1 MLSKM
6 KSKKTASDSTYRH
19 GLKLIVLVGTIGL
32 ISSYASASDIVLEG
46 ASINQSVDCDNNNL
60 VIRGAGSNI
69 QASGHCNSIEINGA
83 DVKVTADSV
92 SRIKIMGA
100 SSSVLYKT
108 SPNKNGKASV
118 SVSGASSYAKK
129 I

>member
-1 MLSKM
+1 MQSKINGK
-6 KSKKTASDSTYRH
+6 KSAYLNH
-19 GLKLIVLVGTIGL
+19 LKLLVLMGSIGMT
-32 ISSYASASDIVLEG
+32 SSYATASDIVLEG
-46 ASINQSVDCDNNNL
+46 ASINQSVNCDNNNL
-60 VIRGAGSNI
+60 VISGAASNI

-83 DVKVTADSV
+83 DVKVIANSV

-108 SPNKNGKASV
+108 SPNKNGKATV
-118 SVSGASSYAKK
+118 SISGASSYAKK

>member
-6 KSKKTASDSTYRH
+6 KSKKTVSDFTYRH
-19 GLKLIVLVGTIGL
+19 GLRLIVLMGTIGL
-32 ISSYASASDIVLEG
+32 ISSYASASDILLEG

-69 QASGHCNSIEINGA
+69 QANGHCNSIEINGA
-83 DVKVTADSV
+83 EVKVTAESV

>member
-1 MLSKM
+1 MQAKINSNESAYIK
-6 KSKKTASDSTYRH
+6 A
-19 GLKLIVLVGTIGL
+19 LKLMVLMGTIGL
-32 ISSYASASDIVLEG
+32 VSSYATASDIVLEG

-60 VIRGAGSNI
+60 VIRGAGNHI

-83 DVKVTADSV
+83 DVTVKANSV

-108 SPNKNGKASV
+108 SPNKNGKAAV
-118 SVSGASSYAKK
+118 SISGASSYAKK